1 MAQDTVAKFLIA
13 GAGGRHGATGNLAVR
28 QLLARKQ
35 PVRAFVFRADERS
48 EHLAGL
54 GAEIVVG
61 DLHDI
66 TAVRGAMRSV
76 ARAYFT
82 YPLAER
88 LLHYHTAESAQSHS
102 WGELP
107 MLG

>member
-1 MAQDTVAKFLIA
+1 MQLAFQDHLTETLMARDSVAKFLIA
-13 GAGGRHGATGNLAVR
+13 GGGGEHGATGKHAGRHLR
-28 QLLARKQ
+28 ARKL

-48 EHLAGL
+48 KHLAAL
-54 GAEIVVG
+54 GAEVVIG

-66 TAVRGAMRSV
+66 TAVRGAMRGV

-88 LLHYHTAESAQSHS
+88 LLETTT
-102 WGELP
+102 LF
-107 MLG
+107 